1 MLSKNIKTLRKA
13 KGLSQEELAVKLN
26 VVRQTIS
33 KWEQDLSVPD
43 ADMLIHL
50 ANELDTSVSA
60 LLGDAMVDDSKN
72 DKDLKVLSEKLEAIN
87 LQLAKRNETRIRMI
101 RYTLMAICILI
112 ILGFIVIALNS
123 NEFMTWNYN
132 NPELAVAGTI
142 LHGMSWIFVRIA
154 PFLFIAAVI
163 GIVLTNK
170 RRS

>member
-60 LLGDAMVDDSKN
+60 LLGGAMVDDSKN

-112 ILGFIVIALNS
+112 ILGFIVIALTN

-154 PFLFIAAVI
+154 PFMFIAAVI

>member
-50 ANELDTSVSA
+50 ANELDTSVSV
-60 LLGDAMVDDSKN
+60 LLGDTLVDDSKN

-101 RYTLMAICILI
+101 RYILMVICILI
-112 ILGFIVIALNS
+112 ILGFIMIALTS

-154 PFLFIAAVI
+154 PFMFIAAVI

>member
-50 ANELDTSVSA
+50 ANELDTSVSV

-112 ILGFIVIALNS
+112 ILGFIVIALTN
-123 NEFMTWNYN
+123 NEFMSWNYN

>member
-60 LLGDAMVDDSKN
+60 LLGDTLVDDSKN

-101 RYTLMAICILI
+101 RYILMVICILI
-112 ILGFIVIALNS
+112 ILGFIVIALTS

-154 PFLFIAAVI
+154 PFIFIAAVI

>member
-13 KGLSQEELAVKLN
+13 KGLSQEELAARLN

-60 LLGDAMVDDSKN
+60 LLGDVMVDDSKN

-112 ILGFIVIALNS
+112 ILGFIVIALTS

-154 PFLFIAAVI
+154 PFMFIAAVI

>member
-50 ANELDTSVSA
+50 ANELDTSVSS

-101 RYTLMAICILI
+101 RYTLMVICILI
-112 ILGFIVIALNS
+112 ILGFIVIALTN
-123 NEFMTWNYN
+123 NEFMSWNYN

-154 PFLFIAAVI
+154 PFMFIAAVI